1 MDEDLVV
8 QLGRVIETEEEGPS
22 QETVFSFTYFVFVSF
37 IGVFCLESLEFSEYF

>member
-8 QLGRVIETEEEGPS
+8 QLGRVIEKEEEGPS

-37 IGVFCLESLEFSEYF
+37 ISVFCFQSIYKER